1 MFRAN
6 LNRGGRSKT
15 ERNNG
20 TINWS
25 MTELPF
31 CSIGLEGPQL
41 SIGPPI
47 VGVRKGSEENRRVG
61 REGASS
67 VFRGND

>member
-1 MFRAN
+1 MFGAN
-6 LNRGGRSKT
+6 LNGRRGSKT

-20 TINWS
+20 AINWS

-31 CSIGLEGPQL
+31 HSINLEGPQL

-47 VGVRKGSEENRRVG
+47 VGVRKGSEENRRIG
-61 REGASS
+61 REGASG